1 MTAVQDAI
9 LSTEQKTLIRMRLV
23 GNPPWRGWSVTAQ
36 CLTAMSRPHW
46 SNTWL
51 PLINKDMHP
60 IPRSLKILDFLTF
73 LAVLVAALLVFL
85 YAPLET
91 VMGAVQKIFYFH
103 VSANWVGMLGFL
115 TAAGCG
121 IALLRTGNRRW
132 DEIAP
137 AAVEVGMVF
146 SLIGIL
152 TGMIWARPTW
162 NTWWTWD
169 PRLTTI
175 MIMELVYAA
184 YFILRRTVDEAERR
198 AKFAA
203 AYSIL
208 GVISVPLTFFSIRFS
223 RTIHPVVIG
232 STDPAALGTFDMNPR
247 MGLTFAVSLVAFTL
261 LFCDLLWRR
270 MRLEQMVRQVEEV
283 QQED

>member
-1 MTAVQDAI
+1 MD
-9 LSTEQKTLIRMRLV
+9 KTPRL
-23 GNPPWRGWSVTAQ
+23 
-36 CLTAMSRPHW
+36 
-46 SNTWL
+46 
-51 PLINKDMHP
+51 
-60 IPRSLKILDFLTF
+60 LKLLDFLAPLVI
-73 LAVLVAALLVFL
+73 LAAALLVFL

-103 VSANWVGMLGFL
+103 VAANWAGMLGFL
-115 TAAGCG
+115 AAAGFG
-121 IALLRTGNRRW
+121 LALLRTGSRRW
-132 DEIAP
+132 DEMAP

-146 SLIGIL
+146 SMIGIV

-175 MIMELVYAA
+175 TIMELVYAA
-184 YFILRRTVDEAERR
+184 YFILRKAVDDPERR
-198 AKFAA
+198 ARFGAV
-203 AYSIL
+203 YSIL

-232 STDPAALGTFDMNPR
+232 STDPSALGTFNMTAR
-247 MGLTFAVSLVAFTL
+247 MGFTFAVSLVAFTL
-261 LFCDLLWRR
+261 LFADLLWRR
-270 MRLEQMVRQVEEV
+270 VRLEQMARRVEDL

>member
-1 MTAVQDAI
+1 MNSTPRLLKVLDVVTPLAI
-9 LSTEQKTLIRMRLV
+9 
-23 GNPPWRGWSVTAQ
+23 
-36 CLTAMSRPHW
+36 
-46 SNTWL
+46 
-51 PLINKDMHP
+51 
-60 IPRSLKILDFLTF
+60 
-73 LAVLVAALLVFL
+73 LVAALLVFL

-103 VSANWVGMLGFL
+103 VSANWAGMLGFL
-115 TAAGCG
+115 AAAGFG

-132 DEIAP
+132 DEMAP

-175 MIMELVYAA
+175 TIMELVYAA
-184 YFILRRTVDEAERR
+184 YFILRKAVDDPERR
-198 AKFAA
+198 ARFAA
-203 AYSIL
+203 VYSIL
-208 GVISVPLTFFSIRFS
+208 GVISVPLTFLSIRFS

-232 STDPAALGTFDMNPR
+232 STYPSALGTFDMTPR
-247 MGLTFAVSLVAFTL
+247 MGFTFAVSLVAFTL
-261 LFCDLLWRR
+261 LFANLLWRR
-270 MRLEQMVRQVEEV
+270 VRLEQITRRVED
-283 QQED
+283 QQMED